1 MLNVKN
7 HTKYQLKKQ
16 KFNATIKRL
25 IISTFYVSFGIRTF
39 NINEEYMTYTYSQ
52 VISREQIP
60 IKTCIL
66 ASKAISTSDP
76 LTRRLYFVES
86 TKVHYTKKK
95 IQSVENPYCFYAI
108 YDEKQPSGI
117 STFHIKLALS
127 PNTTTSLDSLLPNIS
142 LCLMHAQ

>member
-7 HTKYQLKKQ
+7 HTKYQLNIQ
-16 KFNATIKRL
+16 NFTATIKQFRQRL
-25 IISTFYVSFGIRTF
+25 IISTFGIRTF

-52 VISREQIP
+52 VIFREQIP

-95 IQSVENPYCFYAI
+95 SN
-108 YDEKQPSGI
+108 
-117 STFHIKLALS
+117 LS
-127 PNTTTSLDSLLPNIS
+127 KILIAFMPFMMKNN
-142 LCLMHAQ
+142 HQE